1 MEKVTIM
8 ETAMG
13 LALML
18 SLFAI
23 GGFTAQYKTR
33 SQRSQ

>member
-8 ETAMG
+8 ETVMG
-13 LALML
+13 VALML

-23 GGFTAQYKTR
+23 GGLTAQYKTR
-33 SQRSQ
+33 MKRS